1 MTKTNRCIP
10 TVDIH
15 FQRILHKSSEAG
27 RKFWLLSMQ
36 YVDQPERVAE
46 TADSELTSSNNF
58 IDTSAAQWKYAE
70 ASTEGA
76 WLRERLPPLL

>member
-1 MTKTNRCIP
+1 
-10 TVDIH
+10 
-15 FQRILHKSSEAG
+15 
-27 RKFWLLSMQ
+27 MQ

-76 WLRERLPPLL
+76 WLRERLPQLLKV

>member
-1 MTKTNRCIP
+1 
-10 TVDIH
+10 
-15 FQRILHKSSEAG
+15 
-27 RKFWLLSMQ
+27 MQ

-76 WLRERLPPLL
+76 WLRERLPQLL